1 LRRTKRNFAPKVFKP
16 EHRGT
21 FFGLA
26 DLSSHRQPKDWNM
39 VAQSKSNGFTIALD
53 QTASRRQS
61 PIRRLLRSMIHL
73 FSYHF
78 VLTRRS
84 TWHTKVG
91 RMHLSVRPT
100 VFHPRYFISS
110 ERFANFIAELDLR
123 GKRVIDVGTGT
134 GILAIAAAHAGSESV
149 IATDI
154 NPNAALSVR
163 DNAVRNGAG
172 PRVTAACMDL
182 LSGFAPLPAFDVI
195 ISNPPKHAKEPRD
208 VADRGWHAGP
218 NHRDVAA
225 LFDEAYER
233 LKPGGRLY
241 VMFSS
246 DSELD
251 LIDTLIEHA
260 GLSSRV
266 VQRYSI
272 FIESFILYECMRA
285 GAR

>member
-1 LRRTKRNFAPKVFKP
+1 MGILVVRIKP
-16 EHRGT
+16 N
-21 FFGLA
+21 GLA
-26 DLSSHRQPKDWNM
+26 
-39 VAQSKSNGFTIALD
+39 IAFEA
-53 QTASRRQS
+53 TASRRQS
-61 PIRRLLRSMIHL
+61 PFRRLLRSMIHF

-84 TWHTKVG
+84 TWYTKVG
-91 RMHLSVRPT
+91 RMHLSVLPT

-154 NPNAALSVR
+154 NPTAALSVR
-163 DNAVRNGAG
+163 DNALRNGAG
-172 PRVTAACMDL
+172 PWVTAVCMDL
-182 LSGFAPLPAFDVI
+182 LSGFVPLPTFDVI

-208 VADRGWHAGP
+208 LADRGWHAGP

-225 LFDEAYER
+225 LFNEAYER
-233 LKPGGRLY
+233 LMPGGRLY

-251 LIDTLIEHA
+251 LIDMLIECA
-260 GLSSRV
+260 GFRSRV
-266 VQRYSI
+266 VKQYSI
-272 FIESFILYECMRA
+272 FIESFVLYECVR
-285 GAR
+285 

>member
-1 LRRTKRNFAPKVFKP
+1 
-16 EHRGT
+16 
-21 FFGLA
+21 
-26 DLSSHRQPKDWNM
+26 M

-53 QTASRRQS
+53 ETAPRRQS
-61 PIRRLLRSMIHL
+61 PFRRLLRSMIHF

-84 TWHTKVG
+84 TWRTKVG
-91 RMHLSVRPT
+91 RMHLSVHPT

-163 DNAVRNGAG
+163 DNALRNGAG
-172 PRVTAACMDL
+172 PQVTAVCMDL
-182 LSGFAPLPAFDVI
+182 LSGFAPLPTFDVI

-208 VADRGWHAGP
+208 LADRGWHAGP

-225 LFDEAYER
+225 LFSQAHER
-233 LKPGGRLY
+233 MKPGGRLY

-251 LIDTLIEHA
+251 LIDTLIERA
-260 GLSSRV
+260 RLRSRV
-266 VQRYSI
+266 VQRCSI
-272 FIESFILYECMRA
+272 FIESFVLYECMR
-285 GAR
+285 

>member
-1 LRRTKRNFAPKVFKP
+1 
-16 EHRGT
+16 
-21 FFGLA
+21 
-26 DLSSHRQPKDWNM
+26 
-39 VAQSKSNGFTIALD
+39 VARS
-53 QTASRRQS
+53 TAFEATVSRRQG
-61 PIRRLLRSMIHL
+61 PFRRLLRSMIHF

-84 TWHTKVG
+84 TWYTKVG
-91 RMHLSVRPT
+91 RMHLSVHPT

-134 GILAIAAAHAGSESV
+134 GILAIAAAHAGSKSV

-154 NPNAALSVR
+154 NPTAALSVR
-163 DNAVRNGAG
+163 NNAMRNGAG
-172 PRVTAACMDL
+172 PRVTAVCMDL
-182 LSGFAPLPAFDVI
+182 LSGFVPVPTFDVI

-208 VADRGWHAGP
+208 LADRGWHAGP

-225 LFDEAYER
+225 LFNEAYER
-233 LKPGGRLY
+233 LRPGGRLY

-251 LIDTLIEHA
+251 LIDALIERA
-260 GLSSRV
+260 GFQVTRCQTVFDIYRV
-266 VQRYSI
+266 I
-272 FIESFILYECMRA
+272 HFIRMRPMRA
-285 GAR
+285 SGCSLGTTWGCPQFDPVSVVKTWRATHAWNSE